1 MTELS
6 FEKQGGRIILN
17 LGQFNNNAKV
27 HLHASSISHW
37 DGAFKN
43 NFYTKNALL

>member
-27 HLHASSISHW
+27 HLHVSSILHL

-43 NFYTKNALL
+43 NYFQNFY